1 MTTFVIKTLRAAIK
15 DRKAI
20 TALEYGLLASLIVVG
35 IIAGISL
42 IGNKLKNTFNTI
54 ASSL

>member
-1 MTTFVIKTLRAAIK
+1 MSIITTVRAALN
-15 DRKAI
+15 DRKGI

-42 IGNKLKNTFNTI
+42 IGNRLANTFNNI
-54 ASSL
+54 GGAL

>member
-1 MTTFVIKTLRAAIK
+1 MSFVKTTRAALIDDK
-15 DRKAI
+15 GI

-42 IGNKLKNTFNTI
+42 IGNKLANTFNTI
-54 ASSL
+54 SSSI

>member
-1 MTTFVIKTLRAAIK
+1 MYVINTLRAVIK

-35 IIAGISL
+35 IITGISL

>member
-1 MTTFVIKTLRAAIK
+1 MSIITTVRAALN
-15 DRKAI
+15 DRKGI

-35 IIAGISL
+35 IIAGITL
-42 IGNKLKNTFNTI
+42 IGTKLATTFNTI